1 MPPTPAPS
9 LVQRILVIVGVIL
22 YVLVGVFFYFPA
34 GLVVPGFFVAALWA
48 VWFGGLWFLARLV
61 REWSWWTL
69 ISGPVAFLF
78 WLGYVSAGE
87 SVLGW
92 TA

>member
-1 MPPTPAPS
+1 MSTANDPS
-9 LVQRILVIVGVIL
+9 LVQRILVVVGVII

-48 VWFGGLWFLARLV
+48 VWFAGLWYLARLV
-61 REWSWWTL
+61 QEWSWWTL
-69 ISGPVAFLF
+69 IAGPVAFLF

-87 SVLGW
+87 AVLGW

>member
-1 MPPTPAPS
+1 MSPTPAPG
-9 LVQRILVIVGVIL
+9 LIQRILVIVGVIL

-48 VWFGGLWFLARLV
+48 VWFAGLWFLARLV

-69 ISGPVAFLF
+69 ICGTDRFPL
-78 WLGYVSAGE
+78 LAG
-87 SVLGW
+87 LRLDR
-92 TA
+92 

>member
-1 MPPTPAPS
+1 MSPTPAPG
-9 LVQRILVIVGVIL
+9 LIQRILVIVGVIL

-61 REWSWWTL
+61 GEWSWWTL

>member
-1 MPPTPAPS
+1 MLPTNDPT
-9 LVQRILVIVGVIL
+9 LVQRILVVVGVIL

-48 VWFGGLWFLARLV
+48 VWFAGLWYLARLV
-61 REWSWWTL
+61 QGWSWWTL
-69 ISGPVAFLF
+69 IAGPVAFLF

-87 SVLGW
+87 AVLGW

>member
-1 MPPTPAPS
+1 MSTANDPS
-9 LVQRILVIVGVIL
+9 LVQRILVVVGVIL

-48 VWFGGLWFLARLV
+48 VWFAGLWYLARLV
-61 REWSWWTL
+61 QEWSWWTL
-69 ISGPVAFLF
+69 IAGPVAFLF

-87 SVLGW
+87 AVLGW